1 MFKKIMWWSAALALA
16 APLAALAEFPE
27 RPVKLVVGF
36 SAGGPTDIAARLI
49 AKHLGEDLKQPF
61 VIDNKA
67 GAGGNL
73 ATNEVAKSRADGYT
87 GMVSGMNLTINPF
100 MTEGL
105 KVDSQQDFEPVRV
118 FATSPTI
125 LVVRKDFPAEN
136 FAQFLQELKKN
147 PGKYDAS
154 AQGASPVLAIQL
166 FKTSTGTDIAS
177 IPYKGAAPA
186 MIDLVAGHVDLSFA
200 SLGSVMPYLQSG
212 RLKALA
218 IASPARHKDLPQ
230 VPTFTEVG
238 MPDFRFDSWVGL
250 LFPKGTSPA
259 VLHKVDASMA
269 RLVGTSEFAK
279 ALDAAG
285 MQPVKDSTP
294 AAFKQ
299 LIDQEMQLYK
309 RLAAGLDKKG

>member
-1 MFKKIMWWSAALALA
+1 MYKKITLWLAALAMA
-16 APLAALAEFPE
+16 TPVAALAEFPD

-36 SAGGPTDIAARLI
+36 SAGGPTDIAARLL

-73 ATNEVAKSRADGYT
+73 ATNEVARSRADGYT

-147 PGKYDAS
+147 PGQYDAS

-166 FKTSTGTDIAS
+166 FKTRTGTQISS

-218 IASPARHKDLPQ
+218 IAAPARHKDLPQ

-238 MPDFRFDSWVGL
+238 MPDFRFDSWVGV
-250 LFPKGTSPA
+250 LFPRGTPPG
-259 VLHKVDASMA
+259 VLQKVDASLA
-269 RLVGTSEFAK
+269 KLVGTGEFAR
-279 ALDAAG
+279 ALDKAG
-285 MQPVKDSTP
+285 MEPVTDSTP
-294 AAFKQ
+294 ASFKQ
-299 LIDQEMQLYK
+299 LIDKEMQLYK
-309 RLAAGLDKKG
+309 RLAAGLDKNR

>member
-1 MFKKIMWWSAALALA
+1 MFKKIIFWGAALAMA
-16 APLAALAEFPE
+16 APLAALAQYPE

-36 SAGGPTDIAARLI
+36 SAGGPTDIAARLL

-87 GMVSGMNLTINPF
+87 GMVTGMNLTINPF

-166 FKTSTGTDIAS
+166 FKSSTGTEIS
-177 IPYKGAAPA
+177 SVPYKGAAPA

-212 RLKALA
+212 KLKALA
-218 IASPARHKDLPQ
+218 IASPERHKDLLQ
-230 VPTFTEVG
+230 VQTFTELG

-250 LFPKGTSPA
+250 LFPKGTSRD
-259 VLHKVDASMA
+259 VLQKVDASIA
-269 RLVGTSEFAK
+269 KLVGTGEFAQM
-279 ALDAAG
+279 LDKAG
-285 MQPVKDSTP
+285 MQPVTDSTP
-294 AAFKQ
+294 ASFRQ
-299 LIDQEMQLYK
+299 LIGQEMQLYK
-309 RLAAGLDKKG
+309 RLAASLDKNR

>member
-1 MFKKIMWWSAALALA
+1 MFKKIMLWGAALALS

-212 RLKALA
+212 KLKALA

-250 LFPKGTSPA
+250 LFPKGTPPA
-259 VLHKVDASMA
+259 VLQKVDASMA
-269 RLVGTSEFAK
+269 KLVGTSEFAK

-294 AAFKQ
+294 TAFKQ

>member
-1 MFKKIMWWSAALALA
+1 MFKKIILWGAALALA
-16 APLAALAEFPE
+16 APLAAMAQYPE
-27 RPVKLVVGF
+27 RPVKLVLGF
-36 SAGGPTDIAARLI
+36 SAGGPTDIAARLL

-73 ATNEVAKSRADGYT
+73 ATNEVARSRPDGYT
-87 GMVSGMNLTINPF
+87 GMVTGMNLTINPF

-105 KVDSQQDFEPVRV
+105 KVNSQQDFEPVRV

-136 FAQFLQELKKN
+136 FAQFLQELKKH

-166 FKTSTGTDIAS
+166 FKTQTGTDIAS
-177 IPYKGAAPA
+177 VPYKGAAPA

-212 RLKALA
+212 KLKALA
-218 IASPARHKDLPQ
+218 IAAPARHKDLPQ
-230 VPTFTEVG
+230 VQTFTELG
-238 MPDFRFDSWVGL
+238 MPEFRFDSWVGL
-250 LFPKGTSPA
+250 LFPKGTPKD
-259 VLHKVDASMA
+259 VLQKVDASMGK
-269 RLVGTSEFAK
+269 LVGTPEFAQM
-279 ALDAAG
+279 LDKAG
-285 MQPVKDSTP
+285 MQPVTDSTP
-294 AAFKQ
+294 ASFKQ
-299 LIDQEMQLYK
+299 LIDQEMQLYQ
-309 RLAAGLDKKG
+309 RLAAGLDKNR